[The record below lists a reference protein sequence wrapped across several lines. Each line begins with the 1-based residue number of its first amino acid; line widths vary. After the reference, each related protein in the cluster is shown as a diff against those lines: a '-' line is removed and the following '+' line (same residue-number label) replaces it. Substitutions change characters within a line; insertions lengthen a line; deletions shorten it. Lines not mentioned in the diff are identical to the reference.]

1 MSSGIAPVLHE
12 RGQRA
17 WRSTASAA
25 YGQCTEPVPI
35 GKSRGTGGP
44 CAGFSCSGRTHAD
57 SLGQMKD
64 MNAAWVRV
72 QHEISHVAR
81 QAAGQIEHRSPGRA
95 GTAVSYAVSSFFPVS
110 AVVRV

>member
-1 MSSGIAPVLHE
+1 
-12 RGQRA
+12 
-17 WRSTASAA
+17 
-25 YGQCTEPVPI
+25 
-35 GKSRGTGGP
+35 
-44 CAGFSCSGRTHAD
+44 
-57 SLGQMKD
+57 MKD

-110 AVVRV
+110 AVVSVPGPR